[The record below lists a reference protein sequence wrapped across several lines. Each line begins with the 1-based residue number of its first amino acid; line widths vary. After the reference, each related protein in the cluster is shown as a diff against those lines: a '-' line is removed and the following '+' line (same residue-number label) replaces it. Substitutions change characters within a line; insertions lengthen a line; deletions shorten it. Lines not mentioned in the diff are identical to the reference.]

1 MSEPA
6 VIDQLILRLLDRR
19 GAWMSA
25 IEIFDASP
33 DYPEG
38 DYVLAD
44 IKTLVANR
52 LIVPRRRQG
61 STITEYGLPTW
72 INAPLPAP
80 TFAYLAFL
88 FRRLVRQLFAAA

>member
-1 MSEPA
+1 M
-6 VIDQLILRLLDRR
+6 IDQLILRLLDRR
-19 GAWMSA
+19 GVWMSA
-25 IEIFDASP
+25 VEIFDASP

-44 IKTLVANR
+44 LKTLVANQ
-52 LIVPRRRQG
+52 LIVQRRRQD
-61 STITEYGLPTW
+61 STVTEYGLPSW

-80 TFAYLAFL
+80 TLTYLAFL